1 MELDA
6 EKLVKAFAEKL
17 DLSNF
22 KGDIVAFKHVENEIN
37 SVEKG
42 GIGVYYANG
51 KKKPFDD
58 AETQDDEPPAKEL
71 NTLDRDE
78 KIKRTILKMQEEG
91 LFKNVYDYTWIM
103 LFMNEVNKY
112 KTNDDYKYKSLEL
125 PTFNSSQSF
134 VNYLNNTLQL
144 NNTPSRATIGN
155 QQNNTNGT
163 FPWTFTDTSDENENK
178 RRNHIVTRFISCY
191 NTGK

>member
-58 AETQDDEPPAKEL
+58 AETQEDEPPAEEWEKL
-71 NTLDRDE
+71 SVDE
-78 KIKRTILKMQEEG
+78 KVKRAIQKLQEEK
-91 LFKNVYDYTWIM
+91 LFKNKYDYTWIM
-103 LFMNEVNKY
+103 LFMKEVNKN

-125 PTFNSSQSF
+125 PTFDSPHSF
-134 VNYLNNTLQL
+134 VDYLNNTLGL
-144 NNTPSRATIGN
+144 SDLPSDKSINNK
-155 QQNNTNGT
+155 QNTTNG
-163 FPWTFTDTSDENENK
+163 FFRWTFTDKNDENEKN
-178 RRNHIVTRFISCY
+178 RRNDIVNRFISCY

>member
-58 AETQDDEPPAKEL
+58 AETQKDEPPAEEW
-71 NTLDRDE
+71 NALDKDE
-78 KIKRTILKMQEEG
+78 KIKRTIQKMQKED
-91 LFKNVYDYTWIM
+91 LFKNAYDYTWIM
-103 LFMNEVNKY
+103 LFMNEVNDQK
-112 KTNDDYKYKSLEL
+112 NNEDYKYKSLEL
-125 PTFNSSQSF
+125 PAFKSSQSF
-134 VNYLNNTLQL
+134 VDYLKNTLQL
-144 NNTPSRATIGN
+144 KDTPSRSTIGER
-155 QQNNTNGT
+155 QYKTGGR
-163 FPWTFTDTSDENENK
+163 FPWNFEDASDVNETN
-178 RRNHIVTRFISCY
+178 RRNNIVKRFIAFY
-191 NTGK
+191 RTGK

>member
-58 AETQDDEPPAKEL
+58 AETQEDEPPAEEWEKL
-71 NTLDRDE
+71 SVDE
-78 KIKRTILKMQEEG
+78 KVKRSILKMQEE
-91 LFKNVYDYTWIM
+91 KKIKKKDYTLLLQI
-103 LFMNEVNKY
+103 MNEVNKH
-112 KTNDDYKYKSLEL
+112 KGEEDYIYKSLDL
-125 PTFNSSQSF
+125 PHFDNASRF
-134 VNYLNNTLQL
+134 VEYLSNTLNL
-144 NNTPSRATIGN
+144 NEVPSRSTIDDSKAKINIGK
-155 QQNNTNGT
+155 
-163 FPWTFTDTSDENENK
+163 FPWTYTDADTIETN
-178 RRNHIVTRFISCY
+178 RRNNIVKRFLAFY
-191 NTGK
+191 RKGK